1 MSVAT
6 TKRTATR
13 RRTIELV
20 RRIEAGGVLEALKA
34 AGELRRA
41 PAGDELSHLLALM
54 EHGDTLSRLA
64 ASHALGL
71 RKDLSIDRG
80 LLALLDDEE
89 SSVREAAALAYADRT
104 CFTPAIPALCRE
116 VAAEG
121 FSGMLAELALEE
133 WFRGA
138 PQLAGPL
145 LGRALAHEP
154 DAEARARLEAIMQ
167 VPDRDLSKAR
177 PRNGEENRSGL
188 RIGQVF
194 LQGRIDGE
202 LREAGAGDGG
212 GLATLTVHL
221 SRALGRRPE
230 IGHAVTIT
238 RAFADEHAAAS
249 HELLHEPLDEHASIE
264 RVAFGPAGYLATA
277 DMWPYRLEAERAVER
292 TLRRLM
298 PLDVVHL
305 RFADVGTFAAARAC
319 RRLGIPICF
328 TLAPDPHS
336 VIRAAEH
343 AGTLSRATFA
353 EADRRDH
360 YVFRAHL
367 VETMLEQAE
376 GLVLFPRPN
385 ARADLAELLGI
396 DTRHSNRGRLRTI
409 SEGISLETLD
419 RAARAHEADREPAV
433 WSDLRRAIG
442 ALPRERVGLP
452 LLISVGRFHRVKGF
466 HRLLEAW
473 AGDPSL
479 FASFNLAIVG
489 GNLQAPTGEERIVL
503 QLLADVVAR
512 HPAAASGLLVLGHRS
527 HDEVAELLR
536 AARSGLDGAVAAN
549 GVYACASDKEEFG
562 LALLE
567 SLAAGLPVVAPQTG
581 GPATYIEDRAT
592 GFLVDT
598 TSVGELRRGLRGAA
612 AVRDDQ
618 VRAARAS
625 ALVRSRF
632 SIDTMAEQ
640 LASLYLDLATSRRL
654 EQAA

>member
-1 MSVAT
+1 MSVT
-6 TKRTATR
+6 TTERTGTPRRTA
-13 RRTIELV
+13 ELV

-41 PAGDELSHLLALM
+41 PAGDELTPVLALL

-64 ASHALGL
+64 ASHALG
-71 RKDLSIDRG
+71 RRRDHSVDLA

-116 VAAEG
+116 VAGGG
-121 FSGMLAELALEE
+121 FGAMLAELALEE
-133 WFRGA
+133 WFREA

-154 DAEARARLEAIMQ
+154 DPDARRRLEAIRQ
-167 VPDRDLSKAR
+167 VRDRELTTG
-177 PRNGEENRSGL
+177 PRRDGDENRRGL

-194 LQGRIDGE
+194 LQGRLDGE

-230 IGHAVTIT
+230 IEHAVTIT

-249 HELLHEPLDEHASIE
+249 HELLHEPLGDHASIE

-277 DMWPYRLEAERAVER
+277 DMWAYRLEAERALER

-343 AGTLSRATFA
+343 AGTLNRATFA

-360 YVFRAHL
+360 YLFRAHL
-367 VETMLEQAE
+367 VETMLERAE

-396 DTRHSNRGRLRTI
+396 DTRRTGTGRLRTI

-419 RAARAHEADREPAV
+419 RAARAHEQGREPAI

-442 ALPRERVGLP
+442 ALPRERAGLP

-489 GNLQAPTGEERIVL
+489 GNLQAPTDEERIVL
-503 QLLADVVAR
+503 QLLADVGAR
-512 HPAAASGLLVLGHRS
+512 HPAAGSGLLVLGHRS

-536 AARSGLDGAVAAN
+536 VARSGLDGAVAAN

-598 TSVGELRRGLRGAA
+598 TSVGELRRGLTEAA
-612 AVRDDQ
+612 AVRHDQ
-618 VRAARAS
+618 ARAARAS
-625 ALVRSRF
+625 EQVRSQF
-632 SIDTMAEQ
+632 SIDTMAER
-640 LASLYLDLATSRRL
+640 LASLYLDLAKSRQL

>member
-1 MSVAT
+1 MSVT
-6 TKRTATR
+6 TTERTGTPRRTA
-13 RRTIELV
+13 ELV

-41 PAGDELSHLLALM
+41 PAGDELTPVLALL

-64 ASHALGL
+64 ASHALG
-71 RKDLSIDRG
+71 RRRDRSVDLA

-116 VAAEG
+116 VAGGG
-121 FSGMLAELALEE
+121 FGAMLAELALEE
-133 WFRGA
+133 WFREA
-138 PQLAGPL
+138 PQLVGPL
-145 LGRALAHEP
+145 LSRALAHEP
-154 DAEARARLEAIMQ
+154 DPDARRRLEAIRQ
-167 VPDRDLSKAR
+167 VRDRELTTG
-177 PRNGEENRSGL
+177 PRRDGDESRRGL

-194 LQGRIDGE
+194 LQGRLDGE

-230 IGHAVTIT
+230 IEHAVTIT

-249 HELLHEPLDEHASIE
+249 HELLHEPLGDHASIE

-277 DMWPYRLEAERAVER
+277 DMWAYRLEAERALER

-343 AGTLSRATFA
+343 AGTLNRATFA

-360 YVFRAHL
+360 YLFRAHL
-367 VETMLEQAE
+367 VETMLERAE

-396 DTRHSNRGRLRTI
+396 DTRRTGTGRLRTI

-419 RAARAHEADREPAV
+419 RAARAHEQGREPAI

-442 ALPRERVGLP
+442 ALPRERAGLP

-489 GNLQAPTGEERIVL
+489 GNLQAPTDEEHIVL
-503 QLLADVVAR
+503 QLLADVGAR
-512 HPAAASGLLVLGHRS
+512 HPAAGSGLLVLGHRS

-536 AARSGLDGAVAAN
+536 VARSGLDGAVAAN

-598 TSVGELRRGLRGAA
+598 TSVGELRRGLTEAA
-612 AVRDDQ
+612 AVRHDQ
-618 VRAARAS
+618 ARAARAS
-625 ALVRSRF
+625 EQVRSQF
-632 SIDTMAEQ
+632 SIDTMAER
-640 LASLYLDLATSRRL
+640 LASLYLDLAKSRQL